1 MLNFDK
7 SDQSTQK
14 KRSDSHPSA
23 VRKPAWLKVR
33 YTINDDFREMRDI
46 VRQNHLHTVCEEAHC
61 PNQGECWRH
70 RTATIMILGRV
81 CTRNCRFCAVQPG
94 KPHPPDL
101 AEPERVARAVSLMG
115 LKYAVI
121 TSVTRDDLPDDGAE
135 QWAMTIRAIRRQNP
149 HCKIEIL
156 IPDFKGDK
164 AALKTVLAEKPD
176 LLGHNLE
183 TVRRLYPLARPQA
196 DYSQSLAVL
205 EHAKALGAVTKTGIM
220 VGLGETDSEIY
231 DLMKDARR
239 VQCDIFTAGQ
249 YLQPTKD
256 YLPVKRFVT
265 PDEFQAIENTGRH
278 LGYRAVLAGPL
289 VRSSYHAEQL
299 L

>member
-1 MLNFDK
+1 MSKNSQNIRTDL
-7 SDQSTQK
+7 
-14 KRSDSHPSA
+14 RPPGM
-23 VRKPAWLKVR
+23 RKPAWLKVR
-33 YTINDDFREMRDI
+33 YTVNDDFRDMRDI

-70 RTATIMILGRV
+70 RTATIMILGRI

-94 KPHPPDL
+94 MPQPPDL

-121 TSVTRDDLPDDGAE
+121 TSVTRDDLPDYGAE

-156 IPDFKGDK
+156 IPDFKGDQT
-164 AALKTVLAEKPD
+164 ALKTVLAEKPD
-176 LLGHNLE
+176 VLGHNLE

-205 EHAKALGAVTKTGIM
+205 ENAKALGAVTKTGIM
-220 VGLGETDSEIY
+220 VGLGETDSEIIE
-231 DLMKDARR
+231 LMKDARQ
-239 VQCDIFTAGQ
+239 VQCEIFTAGQ
-249 YLQPTKD
+249 YLQPTGKH
-256 YLPVKRFVT
+256 LPVERFVT
-265 PDEFQAIENTGRH
+265 PDEFREIENAGSH
-278 LGYRAVLAGPL
+278 LGFRGVLAGPL

-299 L
+299 IQSKR

>member
-1 MLNFDK
+1 MSKNSQNIRTDLC
-7 SDQSTQK
+7 
-14 KRSDSHPSA
+14 PPGM
-23 VRKPAWLKVR
+23 RKPAWLKVR
-33 YTINDDFREMRDI
+33 YTVNDDFRDMRDI
-46 VRQNHLHTVCEEAHC
+46 VRQNHLYTVCEEAHC

-70 RTATIMILGRV
+70 RTATIMILGRI

-94 KPHPPDL
+94 MPQPPDL

-121 TSVTRDDLPDDGAE
+121 TSVTRDDLPDYGAE

-156 IPDFKGDK
+156 IPDFKGDQT
-164 AALKTVLAEKPD
+164 ALKTVLAEKPD
-176 LLGHNLE
+176 VLGHNLE

-205 EHAKALGAVTKTGIM
+205 ENAKALGAVTKTGIM
-220 VGLGETDSEIY
+220 VGLGEADSEIIE
-231 DLMKDARR
+231 LMKDARK
-239 VQCDIFTAGQ
+239 VQCEIFTAGQ
-249 YLQPTKD
+249 YLQPTGKH
-256 YLPVKRFVT
+256 LPVERFVT
-265 PDEFQAIENTGRH
+265 PDEFREIENTGSR
-278 LGYRAVLAGPL
+278 LGFRGVLAGPL

-299 L
+299 IQSER

>member
-1 MLNFDK
+1 MPENSKIIRPNL
-7 SDQSTQK
+7 
-14 KRSDSHPSA
+14 RPSRE
-23 VRKPAWLKVR
+23 RKPSWLKVR
-33 YTINDDFREMRDI
+33 YTVNDDFREMRDI

-70 RTATIMILGRV
+70 RTATIMILGDM

-94 KPHPPDL
+94 MPQPPDL

-121 TSVTRDDLPDDGAE
+121 TSVTRDDLPDYGAE

-156 IPDFKGDK
+156 IPDFKGDQT
-164 AALKTVLAEKPD
+164 ALKTVLAEKPD
-176 LLGHNLE
+176 VLGHNLE

-205 EHAKALGAVTKTGIM
+205 ENAKALGAFTKTGIM
-220 VGLGETDSEIY
+220 VGLGETDSEIIE
-231 DLMKDARR
+231 LMKDARQ
-239 VQCDIFTAGQ
+239 VQCEIFTAGQ
-249 YLQPTKD
+249 YLQPTGKH
-256 YLPVKRFVT
+256 LPVERFVT
-265 PDEFQAIENTGRH
+265 PDEFREIENTGRR
-278 LGYRAVLAGPL
+278 LGFRGVLAGPL

-299 L
+299 IQSKR

>member
-1 MLNFDK
+1 MPENSKIIRPNL
-7 SDQSTQK
+7 
-14 KRSDSHPSA
+14 RPSRE
-23 VRKPAWLKVR
+23 RKPSWLKVR
-33 YTINDDFREMRDI
+33 YTVNDDFREMRDI

-70 RTATIMILGRV
+70 RTATIMILGDM

-94 KPHPPDL
+94 MPQPPDL

-121 TSVTRDDLPDDGAE
+121 TSVTRDDLPDYGAE

-156 IPDFKGDK
+156 IPDFKGDQT
-164 AALKTVLAEKPD
+164 ALKTVLAEKPD
-176 LLGHNLE
+176 VLGHNLE

-205 EHAKALGAVTKTGIM
+205 ENAKALGAFTKTGIM
-220 VGLGETDSEIY
+220 VGLGETDSEIIE
-231 DLMKDARR
+231 LMKDARQ
-239 VQCDIFTAGQ
+239 VQCEIFTAGQ
-249 YLQPTKD
+249 YLQPTGKH
-256 YLPVKRFVT
+256 LPVERFVT
-265 PDEFQAIENTGRH
+265 PDEFREIENAGRR
-278 LGYRAVLAGPL
+278 LGFRGVLAGPL

-299 L
+299 IQSKR